1 LPAKHSETKVSGAQ
15 KFRRISWIQRNFRM
29 KIKEIIKNV
38 KTISPGDTVKEAAS
52 VMSRHNIG
60 SLVVVNSKKK
70 VVGIVTERDIIE
82 KVNAR
87 DKLASR
93 VSIEDIMTSKVI
105 TIDANALI
113 DDAVYLMVKHRIK
126 KLPVLDNNELIGIV
140 TSTDIVANSS
150 EVGEFYLFD

>member
-1 LPAKHSETKVSGAQ
+1 
-15 KFRRISWIQRNFRM
+15 M
-29 KIKEIIKNV
+29 KIKEITKSV

-60 SLVVVNSKKK
+60 SLVVVNSNKK

-93 VSIEDIMTSKVI
+93 VRIEDIMTSKVI

-126 KLPVLDNNELIGIV
+126 KLPVLDNNELVGIV

>member
-1 LPAKHSETKVSGAQ
+1 
-15 KFRRISWIQRNFRM
+15 M
-29 KIKEIIKNV
+29 KIREITKNV
-38 KTISPGDTVKEAAS
+38 KTISPEDTVKEAAS

-87 DKLASR
+87 DRLASR
-93 VSIEDIMTSKVI
+93 VRIEDIMTPKVI
-105 TIDANALI
+105 TINADALI

-126 KLPVLDNNELIGIV
+126 KLPVLDNNELVGIV

>member
-1 LPAKHSETKVSGAQ
+1 
-15 KFRRISWIQRNFRM
+15 M

-38 KTISPGDTVKEAAS
+38 KTISPEDTVKEAAS
-52 VMSRHNIG
+52 VMSRNNIG
-60 SLVVVNSKKK
+60 SLVVINSNKK

-93 VSIEDIMTSKVI
+93 VRIDDIMTSKVI

-126 KLPVLDNNELIGIV
+126 KLPVLDNNELVGIV
-140 TSTDIVANSS
+140 TATDIVANSS

>member
-1 LPAKHSETKVSGAQ
+1 
-15 KFRRISWIQRNFRM
+15 M
-29 KIKEIIKNV
+29 KIKEITKSV
-38 KTISPGDTVKEAAS
+38 KTISPEDTVKEAAS

-82 KVNAR
+82 KVNAK

-93 VSIEDIMTSKVI
+93 VRIDDIMTPKVI
-105 TIDANALI
+105 TIDANALL

-126 KLPVLDNNELIGIV
+126 KLPVLEDNELIGIV

>member
-1 LPAKHSETKVSGAQ
+1 
-15 KFRRISWIQRNFRM
+15 M
-29 KIKEIIKNV
+29 KIKEIARNV
-38 KTISPGDTVKEAAS
+38 KTISPEDTVKEAAS

-87 DKLASR
+87 DRLASR
-93 VSIEDIMTSKVI
+93 VRIEDIMTPKVI
-105 TIDANALI
+105 TINADALI

-126 KLPVLDNNELIGIV
+126 KLPVLDNNELVGIV

>member
-1 LPAKHSETKVSGAQ
+1 
-15 KFRRISWIQRNFRM
+15 M

>member
-1 LPAKHSETKVSGAQ
+1 
-15 KFRRISWIQRNFRM
+15 M

-60 SLVVVNSKKK
+60 SLVVVNSNKK

-93 VSIEDIMTSKVI
+93 VRIEDIMTSKVI

-126 KLPVLDNNELIGIV
+126 KLPVLDNNELVGIV

>member
-1 LPAKHSETKVSGAQ
+1 
-15 KFRRISWIQRNFRM
+15 M

-60 SLVVVNSKKK
+60 SLVVVNSSKK

-93 VSIEDIMTSKVI
+93 VRIEDIMTSKVI

-126 KLPVLDNNELIGIV
+126 KLPVLDNNELIGII